1 MDDPIRE
8 YQTMT
13 FRDGERS
20 VPDYLV
26 SMMRDLST
34 HRLNYRDAIEA
45 ANKKAASDLLNAK
58 QDDVIAA
65 HFRRGLR

>member
-1 MDDPIRE
+1 MDPIRQ
-8 YQTMT
+8 YQTLR

-20 VPDYLV
+20 VPDYLAN
-26 SMMRDLST
+26 MMSDIPT
-34 HRLNYRDAIEA
+34 HRMTYTDAIDA